1 MYGCNN
7 ENEMVSMSKR
17 ELHALI
23 ADAVKEGVRAALKE
37 SCGRGLY
44 PDSERPTS
52 LGFEE
57 PRLKTPDP
65 DGETG
70 NAKSYLGIVR
80 KQLDKYCEYLSNRQV
95 LDIMSTMMSILNDDE
110 VRFVL
115 SHLDEGYEPS
125 NHHEFST
132 NCSALLQR
140 FAANQ
145 HANQQKK

>member
-1 MYGCNN
+1 MYGYDNN
-7 ENEMVSMSKR
+7 EIITMSKR

-23 ADAVKEGVRAALKE
+23 ADAVREGVLAAMKE
-37 SCGRGLY
+37 SGKGFY

-65 DGETG
+65 DGGTD
-70 NAKSYLGIVR
+70 NAKSYLGVVR
-80 KQLDKYCEYLSNRQV
+80 KQLDVYCDYLSVRQV
-95 LDIMSTMMSILNDDE
+95 IDIMTTMTSILNIDE
-110 VRFVL
+110 VKYVL

-125 NHHEFST
+125 NRHEFSS
-132 NCSALLQR
+132 NSAALLQR

-145 HANQQKK
+145 QKK

>member
-1 MYGCNN
+1 MGGKYMYYDN
-7 ENEMVSMSKR
+7 EIITMSKK

-37 SCGRGLY
+37 SGGRGLY
-44 PDSERPTS
+44 PDSERPDS

-57 PRLKTPDP
+57 PHLKKTP

-70 NAKSYLGIVR
+70 NAKSYLGVVR
-80 KQLDKYCEYLSNRQV
+80 KQLDVYCDYLSVRQV
-95 LDIMSTMMSILNDDE
+95 IDIMSTMMSILNIDE
-110 VRFVL
+110 VKYVL

-125 NHHEFST
+125 NRHEFSS
-132 NCSALLQR
+132 NSAALLQR

-145 HANQQKK
+145 QKK